1 MHKQLGEI
9 ASIKR
14 CRKRKYPKDTLYIYV
29 SATDRQIHITEDDIV
44 LDSRSAV
51 IIPKIEIIPK
61 YLFYA
66 LKKYEDYFFS
76 RYVGTNINVSIDSL
90 SFYPIDFETDLVK
103 QNEVVE
109 KFEIIE
115 KNICATLKQI
125 EEAKRMKQWFLEKML
140 SVINLDHDKN
150 MVKNG
155 R

>member
-51 IIPKIEIIPK
+51 IIPEIEIMPK

-115 KNICATLKQI
+115 KSICATLKQI

-140 SVINLDHDKN
+140 SVINLDHD
-150 MVKNG
+150 
-155 R
+155 

>member
-9 ASIKR
+9 ARIKR

-115 KNICATLKQI
+115 KNICATLIQI
-125 EEAKRMKQWFLEKML
+125 EEAKQMKQWFLEKML
-140 SVINLDHDKN
+140 SV
-150 MVKNG
+150 M
-155 R
+155 